1 MSSPS
6 DAAPDRSSAAGE
18 ETKSRLSRKRV
29 TVITATALSLLEA
42 CGLEP
47 SPARSEKTAGKGKKA
62 TQGEPP
68 AEKASA
74 KGLEDPQAASPAPSR
89 ERNGGRKKRSVPDR
103 APRGVADDVPQED
116 ASQGAAA
123 TKAALPEILPVIPPA
138 DTTAATVSP
147 GPAIPPK
154 KTTARR
160 RRASGTKSAPVTDTA
175 PAFTSETVGQM
186 SSSVAGP
193 SVGQT
198 AVEAATS
205 VPGKDQPH
213 SGARRR
219 AVSRAGHP
227 STSGG
232 RGRKKAA
239 ATIPASAGEA
249 VPTTAPV
256 PEQQPAERPMD
267 AAALAAEA
275 DRLAAEYGLSSSG
288 GGLVVLPGD
297 DDWDDFPA
305 PPDREAPSART
316 VARGTETVPS
326 SSFPE
331 PVPAAASFDAA
342 TAVAPAPEA
351 TPAEVKSSPKR
362 RRAGTKAAP
371 VAESG
376 PVPASEA
383 IAQMAPPVAEP
394 FATSNIAAADA
405 AMSDA
410 GLPQPAAGKRAAPR
424 AGRAIISGGRGHKK
438 TAATT
443 SASAGEAGATVAPV
457 PEQQPAERPMD
468 AAALA
473 AEADRLAA
481 EYGLSSSGGGLV
493 VLPGDDDWDDFPP
506 PLDREAPSTRAVAHV
521 TETVPA
527 TSFPESVPAAASFDA
542 AAAVAPVP
550 EATPAEGQSSPRR
563 RRGGGTAAAS
573 VAGSGN
579 ASVPLAGGQEG
590 ASSAAPGDAR
600 IPAGSSAPVPGAVSS
615 APAGHR
621 AEGKAN
627 GPARPAAS
635 PVAGAPCPAPSSGTG
650 MGRREAAFRQW
661 AADMQA
667 RFDAGLEAEED
678 RAARRK
684 DALVVLPPPTDTDG
698 RKRRTAKKA
707 QAAAA
712 EAPRPRAWITRRRS
726 TEPGHEA
733 RFEEWHGPART
744 GSVLEKVFISLGASP
759 EQAKLSRLWRS
770 WDAVL
775 GPDLAPL
782 ARPLGHHDDKLL
794 IGAEDAVLLQE
805 LYYMGPEIV
814 RRVNEFLQEDFFTA
828 VKVSLMLD
836 HQDLDA
842 PSPVLER
849 SAGRPKE
856 EVPAPSGASL
866 GLMDPESAV
875 ARCYARFLGMELP
888 DPRK

>member
-18 ETKSRLSRKRV
+18 ETKRRLSRKRV

-74 KGLEDPQAASPAPSR
+74 DGLEERQAAGSASSR
-89 ERNGGRKKRSVPDR
+89 ERNGGRKKRSAPDR
-103 APRGVADDVPQED
+103 APREAADAVPQED
-116 ASQGAAA
+116 ASQGVAA
-123 TKAALPEILPVIPPA
+123 TKAALPEIPPVIPPA
-138 DTTAATVSP
+138 ETTAAAVP
-147 GPAIPPK
+147 PEPAIPPK

-160 RRASGTKSAPVTDTA
+160 RRASGTKAAPVTDTGAVPATEPA
-175 PAFTSETVGQM
+175 PACG
-186 SSSVAGP
+186 SVAQEASPQVVKP
-193 SVGQT
+193 SVGQS
-198 AVEAATS
+198 AVEAAAS
-205 VPGKDQPH
+205 VPGEDQPH

-219 AVSRAGHP
+219 AVSRAGRA

-239 ATIPASAGEA
+239 ATAPASAGEA
-249 VPTTAPV
+249 GPTTAPV

-305 PPDREAPSART
+305 PPDREASSART
-316 VARGTETVPS
+316 AARGTETVPAA
-326 SSFPE
+326 SFPE
-331 PVPAAASFDAA
+331 SVPSAAPFAAAAPA
-342 TAVAPAPEA
+342 APAPEA
-351 TPAEVKSSPKR
+351 TPAAAKSSPKR
-362 RRAGTKAAP
+362 RR
-371 VAESG
+371 
-376 PVPASEA
+376 
-383 IAQMAPPVAEP
+383 
-394 FATSNIAAADA
+394 
-405 AMSDA
+405 
-410 GLPQPAAGKRAAPR
+410 
-424 AGRAIISGGRGHKK
+424 
-438 TAATT
+438 
-443 SASAGEAGATVAPV
+443 
-457 PEQQPAERPMD
+457 
-468 AAALA
+468 
-473 AEADRLAA
+473 
-481 EYGLSSSGGGLV
+481 
-493 VLPGDDDWDDFPP
+493 
-506 PLDREAPSTRAVAHV
+506 
-521 TETVPA
+521 
-527 TSFPESVPAAASFDA
+527 
-542 AAAVAPVP
+542 
-550 EATPAEGQSSPRR
+550 
-563 RRGGGTAAAS
+563 GGGTTAAP

-579 ASVPLAGGQEG
+579 ASVPLAGEKGG
-590 ASSAAPGDAR
+590 ASPAVPLGDAR
-600 IPAGSSAPVPGAVSS
+600 MPEGSPAPVPGAVSS
-615 APAGHR
+615 VSAGHR
-621 AEGKAN
+621 AEGEAN
-627 GPARPAAS
+627 GTARPAAS
-635 PVAGAPCPAPSSGTG
+635 PVAGAPRPAPSSGTG

-684 DALVVLPPPTDTDG
+684 DSLVVLPPPTDTGG
-698 RKRRTAKKA
+698 RKGRTAKKA

-712 EAPRPRAWITRRRS
+712 EAPRPRTWITRRRS